1 MTTHGGEDPVG
12 FASYVDARRS
22 AWWRTAWLLTA
33 DAHKAEDLVQTA
45 LLKVWPRWDR
55 VVAEGDPDAYVR
67 RTIYTTY
74 VSWWRRRWNAE
85 DPTEQLP
92 EPSPRAQE
100 TEQRHDLAA
109 ALAQLPR
116 GQRAVVVLRYF
127 EDLTEVETARTLGC
141 SVGSVKTQASRA
153 LVTLRS
159 SPSLT
164 WTDEWEAAP

>member
-1 MTTHGGEDPVG
+1 MTTPGREDPVG
-12 FASYVDARRS
+12 FASYVDARRA

-55 VVAEGDPDAYVR
+55 VVATGDPDAYVR

-74 VSWWRRRWNAE
+74 VSWWRRRWQAE

-92 EPSPRAQE
+92 EPSSPAADSEERYDLVRAL
-100 TEQRHDLAA
+100 TL
-109 ALAQLPR
+109 LPR

-153 LVTLRS
+153 LATLRS

-164 WTDEWEAAP
+164 RTDEWEAAP